1 MGRFGKISDNPIN
14 WSFKVGRLFAIDIR
28 IHILFIVC
36 AVWLVSTQVR
46 DGGPDGSFT
55 RALIDG
61 LGIECLL
68 FLVVLMHE
76 FGHCWGARRT
86 GGTAEEILIWPLGGL
101 ASVSPPHTARAH
113 MITTVAGPMVN
124 VIFCTLSAIVLTVW
138 VGTASVV
145 PINPLSPFSPI
156 DPLVYTTAAQQWL
169 MIFFGINYV
178 LLLFNLLPVFP
189 FDGGRILQAW
199 LWKRKGHRRSMEI
212 ATSTGMFG
220 AVAIALFGLFTDQ
233 GFLLFGV
240 AAFGYITCWQQRRML
255 RETAEFGAG
264 EFGYD
269 FSKGYGA
276 FDTDETETEPSP
288 GFFERRRLQKLA
300 RSAERVR
307 EERDAHARAVEDTLR
322 KVSAEGVES
331 LTPKERRILEE
342 ETQRQ
347 RTSDSDR

>member
-1 MGRFGKISDNPIN
+1 MSRFGKISDNPIN

-36 AVWLVSTQVR
+36 AVWLISTQVR
-46 DGGPDGSFT
+46 GAGPGGSFT

-68 FLVVLMHE
+68 FLVVLIHE
-76 FGHCWGARRT
+76 FGHCWGARKT
-86 GGTAEEILIWPLGGL
+86 GGSADEILIWPLGGL

-124 VIFCTLSAIVLTVW
+124 VIFCTLSAIILTIW
-138 VGTASVV
+138 VGSASVV
-145 PINPLSPFSPI
+145 PINPLSPFSPL
-156 DPLVYTTAAQQWL
+156 DPLVHTTTAQYWL
-169 MIFFGINYV
+169 MIFFGINYL

-255 RETAEFGAG
+255 KETADFGAG

-276 FDTDETETEPSP
+276 FDTEETETEPSP
-288 GFFERRRLQKLA
+288 GFFGRRRLRKLV
-300 RSAERVR
+300 RNAERVR
-307 EERDAHARAVEDTLR
+307 EEREAHKRAVEDTLR
-322 KVSAEGVES
+322 KVSAEGVAS